1 MMYFFSPYAGPTLL
15 ATKIDA
21 PIADRLEGVGLLI
34 DDAIIMIGAFSELLL
49 TEDDPRTGFS
59 HGIEMILETAKAL
72 VDSAINGQ
80 ISQSNLIN
88 EEVQ

>member
-21 PIADRLEGVGLLI
+21 PVADRLEGAGLLI
-34 DDAIIMIGAFSELLL
+34 DNAMAMIDAFSDLLL
-49 TEDDPRTGFS
+49 TEDNPLNGFS
-59 HGIEMILETAKAL
+59 HGIGVILETAKAL
-72 VDSAINGQ
+72 VDSVIKDQ
-80 ISQSNLIN
+80 ISQSTLIN